1 MVNIWEQHKKQY
13 PQEPL
18 PLIFPMVLYQGKT
31 QWKVSLSFHE
41 FLEVPHALKPYV
53 PNFTY
58 SLMELCRLSDEE
70 IKGQLLLRVALLL
83 MKHIDAPDLREY
95 LIVTILPLLNEFS
108 QKETGLES
116 LESVLY
122 YFPREPSFRESQCDP
137 SNPRTTSFR
146 KTQEVVMTI
155 AEQLRQEGLQQGVQQ
170 EALQLVVK
178 LLEKKF
184 GSLTESRQRRL
195 AGLPVSEL
203 ESLAE
208 GLIGDSSLEDVID
221 GFPKRSS

>member
-1 MVNIWEQHKKQY
+1 MD
-13 PQEPL
+13 
-18 PLIFPMVLYQGKT
+18 
-31 QWKVSLSFHE
+31 LSQ
-41 FLEVPHALKPYV
+41 
-53 PNFTY
+53 
-58 SLMELCRLSDEE
+58 LSDEE

-95 LIVTILPLLNEFS
+95 LIATILPLLNEFS

-116 LESVLY
+116 LETVLY
-122 YFPREPSFRESQCDP
+122 YLFQG
-137 SNPRTTSFR
+137 NPHLEKASVIPQIQEQLVLE
-146 KTQEVVMTI
+146 KAQEVVMTI

-170 EALQLVVK
+170 GVQQEARQLVVK

-184 GSLTESRQRRL
+184 SPLTESHQRRL
-195 AGLPVSEL
+195 AGLSVSEL

-208 GLIGDSSLEDVID
+208 RIISASSFEEVFD